1 MATCFDNIISYKGGC
16 TSVSGLLLDNLI
28 PIREAEKYTGEDYAS
43 AGELID
49 DKINFAIENVV
60 SDVTSHFQASY
71 IPRTILEDK
80 RAGFIAETQTE
91 KAASPYFR
99 GIELRV
105 CNQDTFLSM
114 YVSSIDTYLNYT
126 GALNVLVID
135 TMTGETLDT
144 IAVTSVAGEVVTTYV
159 DKTYNAEKRKRRI
172 AFVYDCTSIPNYL
185 TNLIGEGCIT
195 CTKGLYNLS
204 GYVTGRSIKY
214 ATGSTPI
221 LANIDGHTDTA
232 GLSVNFNIHCDNR
245 TWLCAHRSTIALAVL
260 YRTAELIM
268 EYAYFNSDRFNTK
281 TSIRREELNS
291 RMMKYHEDYNTHLN
305 VALKNIKTPMDGMCF
320 TCKQKSKSII
330 TLP

>member
-1 MATCFDNIISYKGGC
+1 MGCFDNIISYKGGC
-16 TSVSGLLLDNLI
+16 SSVSGLLLDDLI
-28 PIREAEKYTGEDYAS
+28 PIREVEKYVGEDYAT

-49 DKINFAIENVV
+49 DKIDFAVRLIKKELIGM
-60 SDVTSHFQASY
+60 FQHNY
-71 IPRTILEDK
+71 IPRTILENK

-91 KAASPYFR
+91 KAAAAQYR

-105 CNQDTFLSM
+105 CNQESYLSL

-144 IAVTSVAGEVVTTYV
+144 IAVTSVAGQVVTTYV

-185 TNLIGEGCIT
+185 TSLIGEGCIT
-195 CTKGLYNLS
+195 CNGGQYNLNDWI
-204 GYVTGRSIKY
+204 TGRSIKY
-214 ATGSTPI
+214 DTGATPV

-232 GLSVNFNIHCDNR
+232 GLSINFSLVCDQES
-245 TWLCAHRSTIALAVL
+245 WLCASRNLLAMPIM
-260 YRTAELIM
+260 YRAAEAIL
-268 EYAYFNSDRFNTK
+268 EYAYFNSDRFNSK
-281 TSIRREELNS
+281 TSIRKDEIKERIGLYHSDYQKQMELI
-291 RMMKYHEDYNTHLN
+291 
-305 VALKNIKTPMDGMCF
+305 LKNIKTPMDGICF
-320 TCKQKSKSII
+320 TCKPRSKSVT